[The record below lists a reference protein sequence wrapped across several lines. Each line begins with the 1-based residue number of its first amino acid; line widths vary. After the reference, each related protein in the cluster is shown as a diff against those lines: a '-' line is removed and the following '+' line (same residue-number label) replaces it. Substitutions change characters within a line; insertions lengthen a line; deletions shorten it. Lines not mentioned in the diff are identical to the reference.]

1 MSAPPDPK
9 QLKEA
14 EGLIKKGD
22 SAVKKTFFHKPDW
35 SDGASA
41 YQKGGDIYVKLS
53 LLPEAKEAF
62 EKAATAYD
70 NDGLQ
75 TKSGELLVKAARAAF
90 QLGEPAEGV
99 RLLQEAKVRYLEGNQ
114 GLAAIRNLK
123 EAAQKLKASDP
134 PTALLL
140 YDALLEIVETEG
152 QYHWEKDSFVDYAVL
167 CLELQDWEKC
177 FPAWERAKRAFQA
190 LKNDDGAAHCVT
202 SAIAIHLQRGD
213 VVAAE
218 QLFTAEMQEDY
229 FVKTDDFSMIDYVIR
244 GVKNRDGD
252 ILELGQKHF
261 ILSFLKPEISRI
273 ICAFRAPKS
282 APPPEED
289 RRRPAEQQ
297 QPDER
302 PERRGEEEDED
313 EDKWLL

>member
-1 MSAPPDPK
+1 MTTAPDPK

-14 EGLIKKGD
+14 ESFVKKGD
-22 SAVKKTFFHKPDW
+22 SAVKKSFFHKPEW
-35 SDGASA
+35 SDGGSA
-41 YQKGGDIYVKLS
+41 YHKGADIYFKLG
-53 LLPEAKEAF
+53 LFAEAKDAF

-75 TKSGELLVKAARAAF
+75 TKSGELLVQAARSAF
-90 QLGEPAEGV
+90 QLSESSEGV

-123 EAAQKLKASDP
+123 EAAQKLKAVDP
-134 PTALLL
+134 QTSLFL
-140 YDALLEIVETEG
+140 YDQLLEVVETEG
-152 QYHWEKDSFVDYAVL
+152 QYHWEKDSFVDYAIL
-167 CLELQDWEKC
+167 CFELQDWDKC
-177 FPAWERAKRAFQA
+177 FPAWERAKRAFHA
-190 LKNDDGAAHCVT
+190 LKNEDGAAHCVT
-202 SAIAIHLQRGD
+202 SAIAIHLSRGD

-218 QLFTAEMQEDY
+218 LLFNAEMQEDY

-273 ICAFRAPKS
+273 ICSFKAPKS
-282 APPPEED
+282 APVEEDKKKGGAAEQPPEGD
-289 RRRPAEQQ
+289 AEKHA
-297 QPDER
+297 
-302 PERRGEEEDED
+302 EEEDED
-313 EDKWLL
+313 QWLL